1 MKDGPTFLH
10 LNKVNRQW
18 AAIVEISLRSRS
30 VMGKGVLENK
40 IKKNG

>member
-1 MKDGPTFLH
+1 MKDGPAFLH